1 MNLSSGCTGKY
12 RKCTP
17 VNPYVILISQLMAVS
32 LDLRLAA
39 ESWTARADRN
49 LRGHVVS
56 LPGFMGEAW
65 GLRDGKCLSKVTE
78 QAHGRMGPCTPWYD
92 LLLQFTWLQSM
103 IGWFKENI
111 SPTDPA
117 PASGTQVNTQK
128 QFLSLNLRWMYNEQ
142 FWINQELHLRPMWLL
157 AHSSLLQI

>member
-12 RKCTP
+12 RKCTL

-56 LPGFMGEAW
+56 LPGFMGEA
-65 GLRDGKCLSKVTE
+65 
-78 QAHGRMGPCTPWYD
+78 
-92 LLLQFTWLQSM
+92 
-103 IGWFKENI
+103 
-111 SPTDPA
+111 
-117 PASGTQVNTQK
+117 
-128 QFLSLNLRWMYNEQ
+128 
-142 FWINQELHLRPMWLL
+142 
-157 AHSSLLQI
+157 